1 MPAAGHYLSHC
12 RFATG
17 YRIDMRADLVL
28 SGRLGHVAALVGVIE
43 AFEDCGY
50 EWFRVAGLGVGGILA
65 ALLAAGY
72 SARQLGEITGDARWD
87 SLFQARPGL
96 TGQYPPVTSA
106 TELLA
111 DLVLSGAVSAEPLD
125 AWLDGWLHQ
134 RGVVTFADLQ
144 PEDASSG
151 RPRLT
156 LFAADARTGR
166 VVRLPDDLGL
176 PTADS
181 VRVVDAVGAAAAFP
195 FVFGPRRIEG
205 WLLSDASGWGPLPV
219 DAFDRPVEPP
229 RWPTFGVAVQYS
241 AGQDQQAET
250 SDRAAVL
257 AALAVQQDRVLLPRG
272 GDLRRSVV
280 VAAGPVHGFEA
291 YLSPATRDVLRFDG
305 RAATLSFLGSWSF
318 ETYVRDFREHAPGA
332 PVVRPQA
339 ADLTEQDADAVLD
352 ALRRRSR
359 RDPGQG
365 LRVGFA
371 GSRMLTS
378 AELADAVA
386 RRTPDGERFLRMVRY
401 GTEVMPL
408 DQVLSGLD
416 GESLGQ
422 SNA

>member
-1 MPAAGHYLSHC
+1 MKRTIVTQSVTQLSAVRCRQKAIGRGAALRPYRRSSTAAWPSSWKSTTVPAAGHDLSHC

-17 YRIDMRADLVL
+17 YRIDMRAGLVL

-111 DLVLSGAVSAEPLD
+111 HLVLSGAVSAEPLD

-195 FVFGPRRIEG
+195 FVSGRDRGLAAVRCVGMGPVAGRCLRPARGAAEVAHVWRRG
-205 WLLSDASGWGPLPV
+205 AVFRPPGPAGRTSDGAASWLHWPCSRTGCCCRAAATCADPLSWPRAQFTASRLTRCPQCGTCCDSMGG
-219 DAFDRPVEPP
+219 PP
-229 RWPTFGVAVQYS
+229 RQF
-241 AGQDQQAET
+241 
-250 SDRAAVL
+250 
-257 AALAVQQDRVLLPRG
+257 
-272 GDLRRSVV
+272 
-280 VAAGPVHGFEA
+280 
-291 YLSPATRDVLRFDG
+291 
-305 RAATLSFLGSWSF
+305 
-318 ETYVRDFREHAPGA
+318 
-332 PVVRPQA
+332 
-339 ADLTEQDADAVLD
+339 
-352 ALRRRSR
+352 SR
-359 RDPGQG
+359 
-365 LRVGFA
+365 
-371 GSRMLTS
+371 
-378 AELADAVA
+378 
-386 RRTPDGERFLRMVRY
+386 
-401 GTEVMPL
+401 
-408 DQVLSGLD
+408 
-416 GESLGQ
+416 
-422 SNA
+422 